1 MLQGGKGH
9 KHAVVAPQMPTRGAV
24 GHAIF
29 DHQAHRHLDHPMG
42 VVTTGRRHIAEID
55 IEVLVALRAVVRRV
69 AHQKINRT
77 SSGQIAKGV

>member
-1 MLQGGKGH
+1 VQGGKGH
-9 KHAVVAPQMPTRGAV
+9 KHAVVAPQMPTRRAV
-24 GHAIF
+24 RHAIV

-55 IEVLVALRAVVRRV
+55 IEVLAALRAVVRSV

-77 SSGQIAKGV
+77 SRGPIAQVV